1 MGDSSITIREW
12 LESARKGWGDKYSHA
27 FRAAGVDFLCDL
39 TDGRVFHEEFLCSE
53 LLPRIQEIEPRPLPL
68 RQLRYY
74 MHSAGANIEPPPPPP
89 TLVPLSPRSLPRYV
103 LQDQWPAVPTDL
115 STHSQSDMERTGP
128 QVKAYTP
135 DASEARAVD
144 NRAVGDQPSNFAYA
158 AEKHAVVTP
167 SEMDIPLATPAVS
180 VQTTHS
186 PSVPSVSVSAT
197 TSPSERLHAVRRTLK
212 RCNSNQ
218 LSRAYV
224 PLDAGSRAL
233 VALAHAAHA
242 QAQARARAQ
251 AEAQAH
257 AVSQAAALASTT
269 PLVVPRNVSWT
280 ITPVM
285 DHIPAV
291 PGTPLDDE
299 EEVVEV
305 ESDMTTAGTTTLW
318 ARRATVGTAPALR
331 ASQAI
336 EGVATGSV
344 TISDV
349 ATASAIAVTERA
361 RLRFSN
367 ATLATVPT
375 PAPIPLPVVN
385 GVMGLSMVAGP
396 HMAVTDN
403 ALTSNAMVAS
413 QSRVL
418 SDHAAAVRG
427 VVSVSSVH
435 SSGVTSGATSQ
446 TFHGGASS
454 SARGGIPPAKRLCS
468 TPGCT
473 LPVYHTGNHL
483 SELARTMV
491 QAATMNDG
499 ETLCC
504 AICHEELDFKLVCPC
519 ERDVDGGWGFTQ
531 CCANSYHFECLA
543 QWLKSCPGSETEYVR
558 NCPTC
563 RNRLSRSR
571 RRMLVPTCPSHVHI
585 PNAAENVP
593 ESVPQA
599 RPPIQA
605 TGCQLGWMPMGQ
617 PLGEAAAAAVA
628 AAQVVLALSRKKRR
642 LADS

>member
-1 MGDSSITIREW
+1 
-12 LESARKGWGDKYSHA
+12 
-27 FRAAGVDFLCDL
+27 
-39 TDGRVFHEEFLCSE
+39 
-53 LLPRIQEIEPRPLPL
+53 
-68 RQLRYY
+68 
-74 MHSAGANIEPPPPPP
+74 
-89 TLVPLSPRSLPRYV
+89 
-103 LQDQWPAVPTDL
+103 
-115 STHSQSDMERTGP
+115 
-128 QVKAYTP
+128 
-135 DASEARAVD
+135 
-144 NRAVGDQPSNFAYA
+144 
-158 AEKHAVVTP
+158 
-167 SEMDIPLATPAVS
+167 
-180 VQTTHS
+180 
-186 PSVPSVSVSAT
+186 
-197 TSPSERLHAVRRTLK
+197 
-212 RCNSNQ
+212 
-218 LSRAYV
+218 
-224 PLDAGSRAL
+224 
-233 VALAHAAHA
+233 
-242 QAQARARAQ
+242 
-251 AEAQAH
+251 
-257 AVSQAAALASTT
+257 
-269 PLVVPRNVSWT
+269 
-280 ITPVM
+280 VM